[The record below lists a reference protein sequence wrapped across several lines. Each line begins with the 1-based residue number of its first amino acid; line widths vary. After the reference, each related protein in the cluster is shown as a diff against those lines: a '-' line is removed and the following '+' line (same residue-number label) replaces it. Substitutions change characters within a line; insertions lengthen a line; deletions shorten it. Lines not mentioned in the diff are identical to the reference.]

1 MRASIR
7 RSSQTP
13 THRSRRTLAAVAA
26 LSLGLAACG
35 DDEGG
40 GGTDEA
46 EVEAPADDA
55 AEEDGGTGENAE
67 QPEAAAEFE
76 DLQENE
82 VVPGVYLDVPTEATG
97 QVQARKTPVG
107 SAYLAALDDESGA
120 VSVNVQFEGP
130 DVEGQ
135 LEAIDAIVES
145 GQAEVTAGPEAIEIE
160 GADDASRVE
169 LEAPGGEASATGLF
183 IVADGN
189 AISLAIEVTE
199 DADVDVDTIVD
210 SLRIDPERLQ
220 MAGTAEPP
228 AITDGGV
235 TDGAATDGAAD
246 DGTADAGTTEEPD
259 TEG

>member
-7 RSSQTP
+7 RSCQTP
-13 THRSRRTLAAVAA
+13 TSRSRRTLAAVAA

-35 DDEGG
+35 DDEGA

-55 AEEDGGTGENAE
+55 VEEDGGTGEGAE
-67 QPEAAAEFE
+67 QPEAALEFE
-76 DLQENE
+76 DLEENE
-82 VVPGVYLDVPTEATG
+82 IVPGVYLEVPEEQTG
-97 QVQARKTPVG
+97 QVQAQKTPVG
-107 SAYLAALDDESGA
+107 SAYLAALNDQSGA

-145 GQAEVTAGPEAIEIE
+145 GQAEIAEGPEEIDIE
-160 GADDASRVE
+160 GADEASRVV
-169 LEAPGGEASATGLF
+169 LTAPEGEATATGLF

-228 AITDGGV
+228 AITDGG
-235 TDGAATDGAAD
+235 ATDGAT
-246 DGTADAGTTEEPD
+246 DGTAGADAGTTEEPD

>member
-1 MRASIR
+1 MRASVR
-7 RSSQTP
+7 RTGNAT
-13 THRSRRTLAAVAA
+13 THRARRTLAALAA
-26 LSLGLAACG
+26 LCLGLAACG
-35 DDEGG
+35 DDDESA
-40 GGTDEA
+40 GGTDET

-55 AEEDGGTGENAE
+55 AEEDGATTDGAE
-67 QPEAAAEFE
+67 QPEAASEFE
-76 DLQENE
+76 DLEE
-82 VVPGVYLDVPTEATG
+82 GEIVPGVYLDVPAEDSG
-97 QVQARKTPVG
+97 QVQAQKTPVG
-107 SAYLAALDDESGA
+107 SAYLAALDEQSGA

-145 GQAEVTAGPEAIEIE
+145 GQAEIAEGPEEIEIE
-160 GADDASRVE
+160 GADEASRVV
-169 LEAPGGEASATGLF
+169 LTAPEGGATATGLF

-228 AITDGGV
+228 AVTDDGVTDGPTDGA
-235 TDGAATDGAAD
+235 TDGAAT
-246 DGTADAGTTEEPD
+246 EE
-259 TEG
+259 